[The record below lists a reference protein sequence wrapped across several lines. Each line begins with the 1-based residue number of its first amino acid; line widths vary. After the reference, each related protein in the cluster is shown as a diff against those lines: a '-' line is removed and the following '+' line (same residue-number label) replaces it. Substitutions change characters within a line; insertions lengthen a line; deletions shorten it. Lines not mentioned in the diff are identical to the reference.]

1 MDDQGWERVHQVRDA
16 EAARVATQRAR
27 ALRSVSAW
35 RVFAL
40 WILIG
45 GATQV
50 VALVAIW
57 QLEIFLLW
65 TFFIP
70 AAMTSIAWLIGITL
84 QPRSATA
91 IAWGIVS
98 GIFVVSAVGSRWAQN
113 NLDREGMVSGA
124 ILLSAMVGTIL
135 IAVLAAV
142 HRVRSW
148 TGR

>member
-1 MDDQGWERVHQVRDA
+1 MDDQGWERVRQVRDA
-16 EAARVATQRAR
+16 EAARVATERAR

-70 AAMTSIAWLIGITL
+70 ATMTSIAWLIGITL

-98 GIFVVSAVGSRWAQN
+98 GIFVVSAIGSRWAQN